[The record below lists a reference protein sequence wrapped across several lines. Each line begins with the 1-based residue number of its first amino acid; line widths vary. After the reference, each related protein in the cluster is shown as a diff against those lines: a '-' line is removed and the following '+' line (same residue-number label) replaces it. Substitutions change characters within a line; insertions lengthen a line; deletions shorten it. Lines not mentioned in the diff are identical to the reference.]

1 MSSSSRTSC
10 AFIPDQLRADARGAF
25 GNEHVGTPHLDAPA
39 ARGTRRDNAFV
50 QHLVCSPSRASFL
63 TGRPAHVPA
72 RLICSTWLKSA
83 PTVTA
88 LLSPTCSSPGSR
100 TSCAASR
107 RAATTSLGPA
117 CAVTRS
123 RRAPRS

>member
-1 MSSSSRTSC
+1 MSRKRPNSVF
-10 AFIPDQLRADARGAF
+10 FIPDQLRADALGAF

-39 ARGTRRDNAFV
+39 ARGTRCDNAFV
-50 QHLVCSPSRASFL
+50 QHPVCSPSRASFL

-88 LLSPTCSSPGSR
+88 LSPTCSSPGSR

>member
-1 MSSSSRTSC
+1 TPAPGGSPPR
-10 AFIPDQLRADARGAF
+10 PRGGA
-25 GNEHVGTPHLDAPA
+25 GGGGPSPPPPPPTPHLDAPA
-39 ARGTRRDNAFV
+39 ARGTRCDNAFV
-50 QHLVCSPSRASFL
+50 QHPVCSPSRASFL

-88 LLSPTCSSPGSR
+88 LSPTCSSPGSR